1 MLSTSFQAVNGRR
14 ARFRAALAC
23 ALLGTLAWAA
33 LAQAAETK
41 STATKKTAREA
52 HLATLQEDRFPS
64 AGSCR
69 TCHPDHYRE
78 WSASPHAYAQM
89 SVVFQS
95 MHAAVVTLTNG
106 TNGDFCIRCHT
117 PVGMNLGEKPVMS
130 NEDRHPTSREGIT
143 CISCHR
149 VAENYQRISGR
160 FPIKEAPL
168 CEPVYGPS
176 GNADGTN
183 EEVARVLADP
193 NIRVAGCDDAGRT
206 IHETSEQRVF
216 LTESGFCGACHD
228 VRLVNGFR
236 LEDAFSE
243 YKTSPAALAGVSCQ
257 DCHMSKTPG
266 VNGGYNEGPAAIV
279 GGIPT
284 NPRKLTNHMFA
295 GPDYS
300 VIHPALFPVNPKTAR
315 LATISEWVD
324 FDYEGGWGS
333 DAFEEKAAE
342 EEVEFPSVWRSVG
355 KRRRA
360 RALVDKNCDVLDS
373 VEEVRLGVLQ
383 AGFRLGDVKVEEA
396 GDGGI
401 SFAVQVFNG
410 TDGHGVPTG
419 FDAERIIFL
428 QVTVRDKNGKQVFVS
443 GDRDPNGDLR
453 DLHSLYVHNGE
464 TPRDPYLFSL
474 QSKFLTRN
482 LRGTEREQVLPINF
496 SPDPLPFLRPEARP
510 TSLYGRPRGA
520 RKHKQVLLPGADR
533 WPEYEVSGS
542 KLRELG
548 AEGPYTA
555 EVELIAQMIPVNLIA
570 EISFMG
576 FEYGM
581 SPRQIADNVVAGAQ
595 VLWRREVTL
604 QSGQTITEEAD
615 RGQPAGALQCRNVD
629 RRASN

>member
-1 MLSTSFQAVNGRR
+1 MKKSFRDVFAW
-14 ARFRAALAC
+14 
-23 ALLGTLAWAA
+23 ALLGTLVWAT
-33 LAQAAETK
+33 LANAVETEK
-41 STATKKTAREA
+41 TGPKTAREA
-52 HLATLQEDRFPS
+52 HLALLQEDRFPS

-69 TCHPDHYRE
+69 TCHPEHYRQ
-78 WSASPHAYAQM
+78 WSVSPHAYAQM

-117 PVGMNLGEKPVMS
+117 PVGMNLGESPVMS

-160 FPIKEAPL
+160 FPIVEAPL

-176 GNADGTN
+176 GNSAGLN

-193 NIRVAGCDDAGRT
+193 HIRVAGCDEAGRT
-206 IHETSEQRVF
+206 IHQTSEKRVF

-243 YKTSPAALAGVSCQ
+243 YKTTPAAANGVSCQ

-266 VNGGYNEGPAAIV
+266 ENGGFDHGPAAVV
-279 GGIPT
+279 GGIAT
-284 NPRKLTNHMFA
+284 ADRKLTNHMFA

-300 VIHPALFPVNPKTAR
+300 VIHPALFPVNPKTSK
-315 LATISEWVD
+315 LATISEWVE
-324 FDYEGGWGS
+324 FDYEGGWGADS
-333 DAFEEKAAE
+333 FEEQAAE
-342 EEVEFPSVWRSVG
+342 EDMEFPEVWRSVG

-360 RALVDKNCDVLDS
+360 RALIDKNCDDLDS
-373 VEEVRLGVLQ
+373 IEEVRLQVLQ
-383 AGFRLGDVKVEEA
+383 AGFRLGEMKVEEA
-396 GDGGI
+396 GDDGI
-401 SFAVQVFNG
+401 SFAVQVYNG

-428 QVTVRDKNGKQVFVS
+428 SVRVKDKNGKQVFVS
-443 GDRDPNGDLR
+443 GDRDPNGDIR
-453 DLHSLYVHNGE
+453 DLHSIYVHNGE
-464 TPRDPYLFSL
+464 LPLDPYLFSL

-520 RKHKQVLLPGADR
+520 RKHKQVILPGDDR
-533 WPEYEVSGS
+533 WPEYEVSGAA
-542 KLRELG
+542 LRELG

-555 EVELIAQMIPVNLIA
+555 EIELIGQMIPPNLIGQ
-570 EISFMG
+570 ISFMG

-581 SPRQIADNVVAGAQ
+581 SAREVADNVVAGAQ

-604 QSGQTITEEAD
+604 QDGMHITKQAD
-615 RGQPAGALQCRNVD
+615 RGQPVGALQCRNAERPGGRV
-629 RRASN
+629 ASN